1 MKTPFYLTRAKNAKK
16 QGQAAKPPP
25 ARSFSDSPAFPI
37 RHDSL
42 YADPFYP
49 KNPGL
54 LTKAPVTLLY
64 PVATFFPVCDCFF

>member
-16 QGQAAKPPP
+16 QGRAAKPPP

-54 LTKAPVTLLY
+54 LTEAPLSCCILSRR
-64 PVATFFPVCDCFF
+64 FFPFVTAFF